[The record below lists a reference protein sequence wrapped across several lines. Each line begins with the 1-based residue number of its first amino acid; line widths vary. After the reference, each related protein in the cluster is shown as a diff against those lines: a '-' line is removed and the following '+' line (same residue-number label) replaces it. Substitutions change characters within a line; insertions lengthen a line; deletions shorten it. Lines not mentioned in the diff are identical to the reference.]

1 MKLLY
6 PILLFLLSLA
16 PLQSLKGQSY
26 MAEDGYTEFISRAPL
41 LEFKGKSNHLHGLVD
56 FNKNLIDFYLD
67 LNTIDTGI
75 ELRNQHMRD
84 SYLRTEKCPFAEY
97 RGELLTP
104 FDPNLSEPQQVRT
117 KGVFKVNCNEREVEI
132 SGTLNSTE
140 AGLQLEAQFKIELSD
155 YNIDKPRI
163 IFYEL
168 AEEQVINLSILL
180 HSEQ

>member
-1 MKLLY
+1 MKSLY
-6 PILLFLLSLA
+6 PILLTLLIII
-16 PLQSLKGQSY
+16 PIQTVNGQSY

-56 FNKNLIDFYLD
+56 LDKNLIDFYLD

-75 ELRNQHMRD
+75 ELRNRHMRD
-84 SYLRTEKCPFAEY
+84 SYLRTDQCPFAEF

-104 FDPNLSEPQQVRT
+104 FDPDQNQPQQVRT
-117 KGVFKVNCNEREVEI
+117 KGVFQVNCNERETEI
-132 SGTLNSTE
+132 TGTLHPTE
-140 AGLQLEAQFKIELSD
+140 SGLRLEAQFKIELSD
-155 YNIDKPRI
+155 YSIEKPRV

-180 HSEQ
+180 QSDK